1 MSFSDTL
8 LKEVIND
15 KVLLSTLTNDE
26 LKKLYNDL
34 EKRITNTNFKL
45 ENSNLYDMIKIYL
58 K

>member
-1 MSFSDTL
+1 LSFSDTL